1 LNAPF
6 DSIGNA
12 FAVLA
17 DPGNPRWTEVFGFL
31 AMEPETGQIMIEAFR
46 KSPEG
51 MGTEPTGTDPVK
63 SGPAH
68 ALVDIARAMGVPAE
82 DLDRAMAATQ
92 PGDVPGHS

>member
-1 LNAPF
+1 MNAPF
-6 DSIGNA
+6 DSIGTA
-12 FAVLA
+12 FSELA

-46 KSPEG
+46 ESPEE

-63 SGPAH
+63 SWPAH

-82 DLDRAMAATQ
+82 ELDRAMAASL
-92 PGDVPGHS
+92 PGDVHGHS